1 MPKESTAVG
10 WLAGLVANIKVDCMW
25 YNVVAVSD
33 FKSRSPVPV
42 ASRLFFFFF
51 SGGYHYVEADD
62 DDGDYYDCVARLAGR
77 DRALSAPIT
86 RPE

>member
-10 WLAGLVANIKVDCMW
+10 WLVGLVANIKVDCMW
-25 YNVVAVSD
+25 YNVVAAAAVSD
-33 FKSRSPVPV
+33 LKSRSPVPV
-42 ASRLFFFFF
+42 ASRLFF